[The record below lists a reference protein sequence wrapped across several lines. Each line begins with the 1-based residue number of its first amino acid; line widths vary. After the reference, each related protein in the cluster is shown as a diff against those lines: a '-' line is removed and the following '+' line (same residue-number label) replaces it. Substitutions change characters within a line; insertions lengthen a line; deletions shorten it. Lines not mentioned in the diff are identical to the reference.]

1 MRRKLIH
8 AVNVDRTVFVQRI
21 GPPLEAL
28 LCLACT
34 VAGAVME
41 HLVLVCHPPTLGGS
55 LLLRR
60 ALAFRRLRSRSG
72 AGGPFRR
79 LRWCLFNGVGAC
91 GRIFFAGVGLI
102 AVFLPAG
109 SRPEAICSAVAARLG
124 VFAVSA
130 GGGLA
135 AGTRPEVIC
144 SASAALKDFKF
155 SSSTDVPAGASPF
168 FAGAWPEDADSCVVG
183 SFPSSVGIGIFIS
196 PRISFISSR
205 PKVFSAR
212 RASGS
217 PSMER
222 ITLRKLS

>member
-1 MRRKLIH
+1 MLRSVIH
-8 AVNVDRTVFVQRI
+8 VDRTAFVQRS
-21 GPPLEAL
+21 GPPCDAL

-109 SRPEAICSAVAARLG
+109 TRPEAVTRPEAICSAVAARFG

-135 AGTRPEVIC
+135 AVC
-144 SASAALKDFKF
+144 SAVAALKVFKF
-155 SSSTDVPAGASPF
+155 SSSTDAPAGASPF
-168 FAGAWPEDADSCVVG
+168 SAGAWPENAD
-183 SFPSSVGIGIFIS
+183 
-196 PRISFISSR
+196 
-205 PKVFSAR
+205 
-212 RASGS
+212 
-217 PSMER
+217 
-222 ITLRKLS
+222 

>member
-8 AVNVDRTVFVQRI
+8 AVNVDRTVFVQRS

-109 SRPEAICSAVAARLG
+109 SRPEAICSAVAAELG
-124 VFAVSA
+124 VLAVSA
-130 GGGLA
+130 GGGL
-135 AGTRPEVIC
+135 G
-144 SASAALKDFKF
+144 LKF
-155 SSSTDVPAGASPF
+155 SSSTEAQGLRPSVLPVQHSRTSSFRRPRTYRLVPALSLQGLGLRMRTHVLWVSHPAVAGAASPLW
-168 FAGAWPEDADSCVVG
+168 ALQETRAWGSCL
-183 SFPSSVGIGIFIS
+183 
-196 PRISFISSR
+196 
-205 PKVFSAR
+205 AR
-212 RASGS
+212 
-217 PSMER
+217 
-222 ITLRKLS
+222 